1 VVNVG
6 DLVLV
11 VEDFIPIFPPTGHEG
26 VVGIAVE
33 VRDRVGRYRH
43 QEISVLV
50 GCEVLNFIAS
60 ELEIV
65 SKAVSS

>member
-11 VEDFIPIFPPTGHEG
+11 VEDFIPIFPPTGRVG
-26 VVGIAVE
+26 VMGIAVE
-33 VRDRVGRYRH
+33 VRDR
-43 QEISVLV
+43 EILVLV

-65 SKAVSS
+65 SKAVSY